1 MIVTAFLN
9 IVYVV
14 VYGFTLP
21 LRLLSNV
28 TLPSNFSAALSAIGA
43 NISGMEQ
50 IFPIYSLLAALSFY
64 ALVEGGILTY
74 KGIMWLIRRIPTQS

>member
-1 MIVTAFLN
+1 MIITALLN
-9 IVYVV
+9 LVYVV

-21 LRLLSNV
+21 LRLLSDV
-28 TLPSNFSAALSAIGA
+28 SLSSDFADALAVVGA
-43 NISGMEQ
+43 NISGIEA